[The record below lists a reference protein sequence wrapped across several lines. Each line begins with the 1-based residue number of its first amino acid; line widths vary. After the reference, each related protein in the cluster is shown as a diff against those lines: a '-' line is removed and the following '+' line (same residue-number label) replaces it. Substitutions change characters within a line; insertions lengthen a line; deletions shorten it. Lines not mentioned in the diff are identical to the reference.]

1 MSKRNDLWVC
11 TKCLW
16 EGVYSLTKG
25 VMYRGIDWQH
35 CPSCNSIVI
44 PLLGK
49 DAVLTNAMHLDGKGR
64 QPIRLFG
71 QRISE
76 AIDLIITYLRRR

>member
-1 MSKRNDLWVC
+1 MNFVNPKFKVKDNNILLIRDGWWVC

-49 DAVLTNAMHLDGKGR
+49 DAVLTPVETDMHSLTKS
-64 QPIRLFG
+64 L
-71 QRISE
+71 
-76 AIDLIITYLRRR
+76 YL